1 MNVKLSTEP
10 CLLCGA
16 RDNTIH
22 AKGKNFQMVVCPK
35 HLLELMK
42 KEEANVTPQSE
53 PSRGAA

>member
-10 CLLCGA
+10 CLLCNA
-16 RDNTIH
+16 KENTVH

-35 HLLELMK
+35 HMIELLK
-42 KEEANVTPQSE
+42 KEEGNVAQSE